1 MITDRERESPERSE
15 DKTMREEMAKKY
27 MNIPM
32 ERELY
37 SRAYCKEMAEK
48 IAREEM
54 ITGMTL
60 SQLSCEIFAH
70 AYIYYNFRFVP
81 KFLQGVKIF
90 KSLYRSVANG
100 VDLEDNGD
108 KWYRRI
114 AYRFIWVLPA
124 L

>member
-1 MITDRERESPERSE
+1 MKLPDMVSYDYRQGTRKP
-15 DKTMREEMAKKY
+15 
-27 MNIPM
+27 
-32 ERELY
+32 
-37 SRAYCKEMAEK
+37 
-48 IAREEM
+48 
-54 ITGMTL
+54 
-60 SQLSCEIFAH
+60 CEIFAH
-70 AYIYYNFRFVP
+70 AYVYYNFRFVP